1 MSGRRAKA
9 ERRAARLSPLQQE
22 AARIIATA
30 EQMLALDLSY
40 VPAAY
45 DSQFIIGWMRAAYD
59 QSRVIATL
67 TAQGLA
73 HAAAPNRRA
82 FAEIAFRLLWLRTL
96 EVDKRGAVLETFIA
110 REKNLTSGFFD
121 TLKEMGY
128 DHDIDL
134 SAMESVVAD
143 MMEDKDL
150 KQQVKAVTDAAKAVP
165 ITLGLYTAWRE
176 ETQYTHATAHLA
188 VAYAPKTEADRVGLD
203 TPPIQHGDLSTHHMV
218 ALLVGTLAA
227 ELLKEAGLSSKAV
240 EPIFLTAWD
249 AV

>member
-1 MSGRRAKA
+1 MSGRRAKT
-9 ERRAARLSPLQQE
+9 ERRAERLTPVQE
-22 AARIIATA
+22 HATRIIATA
-30 EQMLALDLSY
+30 ERMLALDLSY
-40 VPAAY
+40 IPAAY

-96 EVDKRGAVLETFIA
+96 DVDQRGQVLETMVA
-110 REKNLTSGFFD
+110 NEKRLTTGFFD

-134 SAMESVVAD
+134 SAMEEVVAEVI
-143 MMEDKDL
+143 EDKKL
-150 KQQVKAVTDAAKAVP
+150 RRQATVITDAAKAAP
-165 ITLGLYTAWRE
+165 ITLGLYSAWRE
-176 ETQYTHATAHLA
+176 ETQYTHATGLLA
-188 VAYAPKTEADRVGLD
+188 VAYAPKTDDDRVGRDEPPLQHADLD
-203 TPPIQHGDLSTHHMV
+203 THHMV
-218 ALLVGTLAA
+218 TLLVGIIVV
-227 ELLKEAGLSSKAV
+227 ELLKDAGIPSKAV
-240 EPIFLTAWD
+240 EPIWLAAWD